1 MEKNQILCQS
11 THCPLFLPF
20 NVFKNSPLRPYLW
33 SGGKWAKIMTV
44 FKLNQIILC
53 AIFPHSIHIA
63 HHMIKLI
70 HIFHKKVPNPS
81 RWDSIICSR
90 KGPKLS
96 TEQNLLFSC
105 VVNFSSQR
113 KSYMA
118 KEQKVSAL
126 GAEWLSSFSDKS
138 VLRKVI

>member
-1 MEKNQILCQS
+1 MISNGLMLFWMEKNQMLCQS

-70 HIFHKKVPNPS
+70 HIFHKKYQILQGGIVLFAAEKDPNFL
-81 RWDSIICSR
+81 RNKICYFPVSWIFHL
-90 KGPKLS
+90 KG
-96 TEQNLLFSC
+96 
-105 VVNFSSQR
+105 
-113 KSYMA
+113 
-118 KEQKVSAL
+118 
-126 GAEWLSSFSDKS
+126 
-138 VLRKVI
+138 KVIWRRNKKFWLY